1 MCRTYCALV
10 WDEALNQ
17 ARVEPS
23 SVLRKVESIY
33 YPPTIRP
40 QSPLGFAADPL
51 KTPPAVGTTSKE
63 VEQAKD
69 TSKVGEV
76 NIEAVQGSDVPL
88 SAPRDTSKEK
98 ETFQSMELVLVT
110 FTIPLKED
118 PKEKAEV
125 STTTANTQLPKN
137 PKDKLVIKMKK

>member
-1 MCRTYCALV
+1 M
-10 WDEALNQ
+10 
-17 ARVEPS
+17 
-23 SVLRKVESIY
+23 
-33 YPPTIRP
+33 
-40 QSPLGFAADPL
+40 GFAADPP

-76 NIEAVQGSDVPL
+76 NVEAVQGSDVPL